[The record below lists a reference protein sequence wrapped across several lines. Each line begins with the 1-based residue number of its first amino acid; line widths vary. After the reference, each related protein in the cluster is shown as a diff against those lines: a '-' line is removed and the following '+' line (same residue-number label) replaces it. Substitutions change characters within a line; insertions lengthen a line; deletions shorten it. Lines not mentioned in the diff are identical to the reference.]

1 MRNMPCYKLTICPY
15 TPEFNPI
22 ERMFNTLK
30 WNSSDGVERYQLLEL
45 TEFISWHMNQIERNT
60 YISYFQLCLTEMI
73 EHVLTFSHYKEFK
86 EDIPEPKDKLIW
98 KINDWRP
105 NKYECKNR
113 RYIITDGSKF

>member
-1 MRNMPCYKLTICPY
+1 LLYDNATAHTKSITGWWMRNMPCYKLTICPY

-60 YISYFQLCLTEMI
+60 YISYF
-73 EHVLTFSHYKEFK
+73 
-86 EDIPEPKDKLIW
+86 
-98 KINDWRP
+98 
-105 NKYECKNR
+105 
-113 RYIITDGSKF
+113 